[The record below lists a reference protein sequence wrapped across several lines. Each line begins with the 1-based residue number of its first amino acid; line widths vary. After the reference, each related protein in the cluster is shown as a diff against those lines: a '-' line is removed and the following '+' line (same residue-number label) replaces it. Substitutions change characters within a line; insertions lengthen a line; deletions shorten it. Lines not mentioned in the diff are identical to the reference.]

1 MFAIN
6 SQLFGIG
13 ISVCTC
19 TMKRIDLIELAF
31 KQYKQSP
38 YYQPDIK
45 NNDELDFSFH
55 ATFLCTYML
64 TRYVC
69 FMSEKTFCSV
79 PLIVYKYIHNST
91 TCYLFILYTVSITMY
106 LPNLFIFISF
116 LVPMVKLGASSVVL

>member
-13 ISVCTC
+13 IIVRTC
-19 TMKRIDLIELAF
+19 TMKRIDLIELAS
-31 KQYKQSP
+31 KQYKQSA

-45 NNDELDFSFH
+45 NNDEPDFSFH
-55 ATFLCTYML
+55 ATFLCTYAHKICML
-64 TRYVC
+64 YVR
-69 FMSEKTFCSV
+69 KTFCSV
-79 PLIVYKYIHNST
+79 PLIVYKYIHSST
-91 TCYLFILYTVSITMY
+91 NCFLFILYTVSITMY